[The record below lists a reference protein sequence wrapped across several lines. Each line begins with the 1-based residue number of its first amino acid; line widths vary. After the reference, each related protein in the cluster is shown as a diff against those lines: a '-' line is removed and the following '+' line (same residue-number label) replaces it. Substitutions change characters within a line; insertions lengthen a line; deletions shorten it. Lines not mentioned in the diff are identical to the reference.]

1 MATHQIETTVPGRMM
16 RAPDA
21 AAYLGLSP
29 STLAKMR
36 VRGDG
41 PVYAKA
47 GPRIVV
53 YAVDD
58 LDAYLAGR
66 KRHSTSE
73 TLEVQS

>member
-1 MATHQIETTVPGRMM
+1 MM

-41 PVYAKA
+41 PVFCKA

-53 YAVDD
+53 YDVAD
-58 LDAYLAGR
+58 LDAYLTGR
-66 KRHSTSE
+66 RRTSTSDIGE
-73 TLEVQS
+73 GAS

>member
-1 MATHQIETTVPGRMM
+1 MIAPHASKL
-16 RAPDA
+16 RAPQA

-36 VRGDG
+36 LRGDG

-53 YAVDD
+53 YDKMD
-58 LDAYLAGR
+58 LDAWLSG
-66 KRHSTSE
+66 KRRRSTSDAG
-73 TLEVQS
+73 